1 MLKNQKEQY
10 LSNEEN
16 IQKMKNKLY
25 TVEID
30 KKKIKVRDCWFHN

>member
-10 LSNEEN
+10 LSSEEN

-30 KKKIKVRDCWFHN
+30 KKKIKVI